1 MQSEALLEI
10 FYIVGWGGILPIL
23 AVAILALSSKLV
35 WRYPYA
41 LLGTYLCIIAVLE
54 VAMAVLDIISENN
67 FHINFLYIIL
77 EFPLII
83 LYLSSVFESR
93 AVKQLTWTLIVAFL
107 LFQLYRSIDDN
118 AHGYLDPIGVVI
130 NTSIIILY
138 ALGALSWL
146 FRKNPAVALRKTA
159 DFWFAATIFCLNVI
173 DLIIF
178 IMINVTY
185 DAMSEDVYLMLQITR
200 NLLKAVLFYGYWRGI
215 KLVRQDL
222 HVI

>member
-1 MQSEALLEI
+1 M
-10 FYIVGWGGILPIL
+10 GWGGILPIL
-23 AVAILALSSKLV
+23 AVAALALSTKHV

-54 VAMAVLDIISENN
+54 VVMAILDIVSDNN
-67 FHINFLYIIL
+67 FHINFLYITL

-83 LYLSSVFESR
+83 LYLNSVFESR
-93 AVKQLTWTLIVAFL
+93 VVKQLSLMLTIAFL
-107 LFQLYRSIDDN
+107 LFQLYRFVDDS
-118 AHGYLDPIGVVI
+118 AHLYFDMMSVVI

-146 FRKNPAVALRKTA
+146 FRKNPAITLRKTA
-159 DFWFAATIFCLNVI
+159 DFWFAATIFCLNII

-178 IMINVTY
+178 IMIDVTY
-185 DAMSEDVYLMLQITR
+185 DAMSEDVYLMLQIMR